1 MESKMAD
8 ATYQYPFDY
17 TGAATTNKVVGE
29 KHILTRNNYS
39 DFHYI
44 IPKFAPYF
52 EHSLVMTFVGTDG
65 TRRTLVEGIDWY
77 CTHKFKEASLS
88 TAHPIYGSVTF
99 LNNNLAGVVTIG
111 YQTLGGKWTIDTKAI
126 QDILAA
132 DIQNPRT
139 TYWEEIVNLPERFPV
154 TNHDF
159 NIIDFTGMSDVR
171 DSLTKIEQAIRTS
184 KGTVGVDHVD
194 RRDNPHDVTKAQ
206 VQLGNVLNLP
216 ILPATMGANNTN
228 SYYMTPVGV
237 RSIIDHYVK
246 EAFNAHV
253 ADRNN
258 PHGTTPALIG
268 TLTTAQI
275 NTLLNGKL
283 NNNAT
288 AYNTH
293 RFNGLSPEDFK
304 SFVLEGTAK
313 DSERIDG
320 RSYQQLVA
328 DIVSSVN
335 ASTSSGG
342 LTENEVIN
350 VMSNNTAANAVTW
363 NSRTESQY
371 ATWLNDNGNLDA
383 KTLDGNSINDIMLA
397 VRTEINASGSI
408 TQTDLD
414 AVIAVV
420 DAVRV
425 KAEANEAAITD
436 LDDAMTNVE
445 NNFNALATSLTNAL
459 GDTNNRVVN
468 LEATFSATGTTLVAL
483 DTRLT
488 TLEADFGNIAGLVS
502 DAIDLKITDID
513 RRITA
518 AEQTASDAGAAVAL
532 VESNLNQ
539 LSSAYTDMSDD
550 YAQHLT
556 DTATKFTDLDT
567 LIASNAQIVT
577 DHIATYATDKAALEQ
592 SVLDL
597 GALITTNT
605 NAIGTLET
613 DLTTLSTDFSAH
625 VASTSRQIVTMVQ
638 VETANAGDPFTHM
651 VNLVGTEKIA
661 YVDATTL
668 LSTDLL
674 KINVPNAA
682 FDDSNGVRFEEITL
696 YIRTLGC
703 MRSFD
708 PAFIKMNDANYD
720 DTMVDGIYEFK
731 LKRIPSS
738 NGITT
743 GVWSYAVNVQ

>member
-228 SYYMTPVGV
+228 NYYMTPLGV
-237 RSIIDHYVK
+237 RSIIDYYVK

-293 RFNGLSPEDFK
+293 RFNNLSPEDFK

-383 KTLDGNSINDIMLA
+383 KTLEQKTLA
-397 VRTEINASGSI
+397 E
-408 TQTDLD
+408 
-414 AVIAVV
+414 
-420 DAVRV
+420 
-425 KAEANEAAITD
+425 ITD
-436 LDDAMTNVE
+436 LVKNEVLGSGV
-445 NNFNALATSLTNAL
+445 ALATDLVPITDHLTVVDDKLQALMDSDIATAVITDSLTQMLTELVVTVTDSNVEQNDRLITLESSVSTSSVVISDMQTKVAAL
-459 GDTNNRVVN
+459 ETTMTNIDTVVDDKVA
-468 LEATFSATGTTLVAL
+468 LATGTIETSIDGLNNAVNAL
-483 DTRLT
+483 KRPQVWTPA
-488 TLEADFGNIAGLVS
+488 TLEVDVADPTRHILVIWP
-502 DAIDLKITDID
+502 DNKK
-513 RRITA
+513 R
-518 AEQTASDAGAAVAL
+518 
-532 VESNLNQ
+532 
-539 LSSAYTDMSDD
+539 LS
-550 YAQHLT
+550 
-556 DTATKFTDLDT
+556 
-567 LIASNAQIVT
+567 
-577 DHIATYATDKAALEQ
+577 
-592 SVLDL
+592 
-597 GALITTNT
+597 
-605 NAIGTLET
+605 
-613 DLTTLSTDFSAH
+613 
-625 VASTSRQIVTMVQ
+625 
-638 VETANAGDPFTHM
+638 
-651 VNLVGTEKIA
+651 
-661 YVDATTL
+661 VDATALVAGDKIVINIDPGYTDYDPIEIDNIRSSIVFKVSDTIEVTTDDNTVL
-668 LSTDLL
+668 VITNIDPISNVYNIETGLSVLR
-674 KINVPNAA
+674 IERV
-682 FDDSNGVRFEEITL
+682 I
-696 YIRTLGC
+696 
-703 MRSFD
+703 D
-708 PAFIKMNDANYD
+708 PE
-720 DTMVDGIYEFK
+720 T
-731 LKRIPSS
+731 S
-738 NGITT
+738 T
-743 GVWSYAVNVQ
+743 GVWLLTE

>member
-194 RRDNPHDVTKAQ
+194 RRDNPHDVTKEQ

-228 SYYMTPVGV
+228 NYYMTPIGV
-237 RSIIDHYVK
+237 RSIIDYYVK
-246 EAFNAHV
+246 EAFNAHI

-293 RFNGLSPEDFK
+293 RFNDLSPEDFK

-328 DIVSSVN
+328 DIISSVN

-371 ATWLNDNGNLDA
+371 ATWLNDNAVLNATTLEQ
-383 KTLDGNSINDIMLA
+383 KTL
-397 VRTEINASGSI
+397 
-408 TQTDLD
+408 
-414 AVIAVV
+414 
-420 DAVRV
+420 
-425 KAEANEAAITD
+425 AEITD
-436 LDDAMTNVE
+436 LVKNEVLGSGV
-445 NNFNALATSLTNAL
+445 ALATDLVPITDHLTVVDDKLQALMDSDIATAVITDSLTQTLTELVVTVTDSNVEQNDRLITLESSVSTSSVVISDMQIKVAAL
-459 GDTNNRVVN
+459 ETTMTNIDTVVDDKVA
-468 LEATFSATGTTLVAL
+468 LATGTIETSIDGLNNAVNAL
-483 DTRLT
+483 KRPQVWTPA
-488 TLEADFGNIAGLVS
+488 TLEVDVADPTRHILVIWP
-502 DAIDLKITDID
+502 DNKK
-513 RRITA
+513 R
-518 AEQTASDAGAAVAL
+518 
-532 VESNLNQ
+532 
-539 LSSAYTDMSDD
+539 LS
-550 YAQHLT
+550 
-556 DTATKFTDLDT
+556 
-567 LIASNAQIVT
+567 
-577 DHIATYATDKAALEQ
+577 
-592 SVLDL
+592 
-597 GALITTNT
+597 
-605 NAIGTLET
+605 
-613 DLTTLSTDFSAH
+613 
-625 VASTSRQIVTMVQ
+625 
-638 VETANAGDPFTHM
+638 
-651 VNLVGTEKIA
+651 
-661 YVDATTL
+661 VDATALVAGDKIVINIDPGYTDYDPIEIDNIRSSIVFKVSDTIEVTTDDNTVL
-668 LSTDLL
+668 VITNIDPISNVYNIETGLSVLR
-674 KINVPNAA
+674 IERV
-682 FDDSNGVRFEEITL
+682 I
-696 YIRTLGC
+696 
-703 MRSFD
+703 D
-708 PAFIKMNDANYD
+708 PE
-720 DTMVDGIYEFK
+720 T
-731 LKRIPSS
+731 S
-738 NGITT
+738 T
-743 GVWSYAVNVQ
+743 GVWLLTE

>member
-228 SYYMTPVGV
+228 NYYMTPIGV
-237 RSIIDHYVK
+237 RSIIDYYVK

-293 RFNGLSPEDFK
+293 RFNNLSPEDFK

-383 KTLDGNSINDIMLA
+383 KTLEQKTLA
-397 VRTEINASGSI
+397 E
-408 TQTDLD
+408 
-414 AVIAVV
+414 
-420 DAVRV
+420 
-425 KAEANEAAITD
+425 ITD
-436 LDDAMTNVE
+436 LVKNEVLGSGV
-445 NNFNALATSLTNAL
+445 ALATDLVPITDHLTVVDDKLQALMDSDIATAVITDSLTQMLTELVVTVTDSNVEQNDRLITLESSVSTSSVVISDMQTKVAAL
-459 GDTNNRVVN
+459 ETTMTNIDTVVDDKVA
-468 LEATFSATGTTLVAL
+468 LATGTIETSIDGLNNAVNAL
-483 DTRLT
+483 KRPQVWTPA
-488 TLEADFGNIAGLVS
+488 TLEVDVADPTRHILVIWP
-502 DAIDLKITDID
+502 DNKK
-513 RRITA
+513 R
-518 AEQTASDAGAAVAL
+518 
-532 VESNLNQ
+532 
-539 LSSAYTDMSDD
+539 LS
-550 YAQHLT
+550 
-556 DTATKFTDLDT
+556 
-567 LIASNAQIVT
+567 
-577 DHIATYATDKAALEQ
+577 
-592 SVLDL
+592 
-597 GALITTNT
+597 
-605 NAIGTLET
+605 
-613 DLTTLSTDFSAH
+613 
-625 VASTSRQIVTMVQ
+625 
-638 VETANAGDPFTHM
+638 
-651 VNLVGTEKIA
+651 
-661 YVDATTL
+661 VDATALVAGDKIVINIDPGYTDYDPIEIDNIRSSIVFKVSDTIEVTTDDNTVL
-668 LSTDLL
+668 VITNIDPISNVYNIETGLSVLR
-674 KINVPNAA
+674 IERV
-682 FDDSNGVRFEEITL
+682 I
-696 YIRTLGC
+696 
-703 MRSFD
+703 D
-708 PAFIKMNDANYD
+708 PE
-720 DTMVDGIYEFK
+720 T
-731 LKRIPSS
+731 S
-738 NGITT
+738 T
-743 GVWSYAVNVQ
+743 GVWLLTE

>member
-194 RRDNPHDVTKAQ
+194 RRDNPHDVTKEQ

-228 SYYMTPVGV
+228 NYYMTPIGV
-237 RSIIDHYVK
+237 RSIIDYYVK
-246 EAFNAHV
+246 EAFNVHV

-293 RFNGLSPEDFK
+293 RFNNLSPEDFK

-313 DSERIDG
+313 DSEQIDG

-335 ASTSSGG
+335 AATAGGG
-342 LTENEVIN
+342 LTEPEVVL
-350 VMSNNTAANAVTW
+350 VMSTNTASNAITW
-363 NSRTESQY
+363 NSRTEAQY
-371 ATWLNDNGNLDA
+371 ATWLNDNAVLNATTLEQ
-383 KTLDGNSINDIMLA
+383 KTL
-397 VRTEINASGSI
+397 
-408 TQTDLD
+408 
-414 AVIAVV
+414 
-420 DAVRV
+420 
-425 KAEANEAAITD
+425 AEITD
-436 LDDAMTNVE
+436 LVKNEVLGSGV
-445 NNFNALATSLTNAL
+445 ALATDLVPITDHLTVVDDKLQALMDSDIATAVITDSLTQTLTELVVTVTDSNVEQNDRLITLESSVSTSSVVISDMQTKVVAL
-459 GDTNNRVVN
+459 ETTMTNIDTVVDDKVA
-468 LEATFSATGTTLVAL
+468 LATGTIETSIDGLNNAVNAL
-483 DTRLT
+483 KRPQVWTPA
-488 TLEADFGNIAGLVS
+488 TLEVDVADPTRHILVIWP
-502 DAIDLKITDID
+502 DNKK
-513 RRITA
+513 R
-518 AEQTASDAGAAVAL
+518 
-532 VESNLNQ
+532 
-539 LSSAYTDMSDD
+539 LS
-550 YAQHLT
+550 
-556 DTATKFTDLDT
+556 
-567 LIASNAQIVT
+567 
-577 DHIATYATDKAALEQ
+577 
-592 SVLDL
+592 
-597 GALITTNT
+597 
-605 NAIGTLET
+605 
-613 DLTTLSTDFSAH
+613 
-625 VASTSRQIVTMVQ
+625 
-638 VETANAGDPFTHM
+638 
-651 VNLVGTEKIA
+651 
-661 YVDATTL
+661 VDATALVAGDKIVINIDPGYTDYDPIEIDNIRSSIVFKVSDTIEVTTDDNTVL
-668 LSTDLL
+668 VITNIDPISNVYNIETGLSVLR
-674 KINVPNAA
+674 IERV
-682 FDDSNGVRFEEITL
+682 I
-696 YIRTLGC
+696 
-703 MRSFD
+703 D
-708 PAFIKMNDANYD
+708 PE
-720 DTMVDGIYEFK
+720 T
-731 LKRIPSS
+731 S
-738 NGITT
+738 T
-743 GVWSYAVNVQ
+743 GVWLLTE